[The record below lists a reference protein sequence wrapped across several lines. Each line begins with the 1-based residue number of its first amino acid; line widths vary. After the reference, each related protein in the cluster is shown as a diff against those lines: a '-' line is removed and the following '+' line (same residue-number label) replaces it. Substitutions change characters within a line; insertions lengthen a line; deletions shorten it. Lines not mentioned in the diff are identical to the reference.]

1 MPIKYNRL
9 SRRVRRPRSWRI
21 GARRFF
27 LVTLPLSVPLWVV
40 TVLLLEIAKALESL
54 IGWLLPLWNDP
65 ARPDGSYRNYGNGH
79 GEPSRTIDLSVVPI
93 RNSEAA

>member
-21 GARRFF
+21 GARRLF
-27 LVTLPLSVPLWVV
+27 LVTLPLSVPLWVM

-79 GEPSRTIDLSVVPI
+79 GEPSRTIDLAVVPI
-93 RNSEAA
+93 RDSEAA